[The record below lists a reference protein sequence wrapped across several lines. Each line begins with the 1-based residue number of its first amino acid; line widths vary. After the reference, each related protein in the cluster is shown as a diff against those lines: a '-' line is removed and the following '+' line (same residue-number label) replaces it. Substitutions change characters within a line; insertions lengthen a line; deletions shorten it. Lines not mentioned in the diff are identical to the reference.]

1 MDVIHTEFAPV
12 TELNR
17 GKAMNVIQRV
27 KDKNCATYIM
37 RNNYPEAVMIS
48 VDLFNE
54 IQEMLFYKS
63 VAERVEY
70 NKAHSGQKN
79 ITADEV
85 KSKYGI
91 TDEELSTIPDVE
103 IDFD

>member
-1 MDVIHTEFAPV
+1 MDIIHMEFAPV

-17 GKAMNVIQRV
+17 GRAMNVIQRV
-27 KDKNCATYIM
+27 KDRNCATYIM
-37 RNNYPEAVMIS
+37 RNNNPEAVIIS

-63 VAERVEY
+63 VADKIKY
-70 NKAHSGQKN
+70 NESHLEQKN
-79 ITADEV
+79 ITADEI

-91 TDEELSTIPDVE
+91 TDEELSALTDVE
-103 IDFD
+103 IDYE